1 MSFQKLKTSSHI
13 VGGRHRSATT
23 NDFGVITSIGSKV
36 LVGHCSIGKEKIFMT
51 VSDNK
56 IATQGLG
63 DSFKFLGKKGLYHQK
78 EWLKTL

>member
-1 MSFQKLKTSSHI
+1 MSSQKLKTSCHI
-13 VGGRHRSATT
+13 VVCRHISATT
-23 NDFGVITSIGSKV
+23 NDFGVITSIVSEV
-36 LVGHCSIGKEKIFMT
+36 LVGQCSIGKEKFFMT

-78 EWLKTL
+78 EWLKTF